1 MGGEAVGTVAQFSE
15 ELPHRGM
22 LERVRMKGF
31 QVTGE
36 PPDIQFGNVR
46 GIV

>member
-1 MGGEAVGTVAQFSE
+1 MRGEAVGTVAQFSK
-15 ELPHRGM
+15 ELPHRSM

-31 QVTGE
+31 QVTVK